1 MSAEPTRAGGAV
13 EAPEPARSLD
23 QFGRTIEYLRIS
35 VTDRC
40 NFRCL
45 YCMPAEGMKWL
56 PKSEILSFEE
66 IAAIVGQL
74 APLGLRRLRITGGE
88 PTIRPNLDELI
99 RMLRA
104 VPGVEDI
111 ALSTNGVRLP
121 RLAQL
126 YREAGLDR
134 VNISADSLRP
144 ERVQAIARR
153 DLGFDPIGAACAAQ
167 AAGLAPIKI
176 NVVVMRGIND
186 DEVVDFARLT
196 LSHDWHVRFIEL
208 MPVGDLRDLT
218 FEHVVP
224 SEEVLR
230 RVAGIGPLTPAAG
243 PSRGNG
249 PAAYYR
255 LAGARGT
262 IGVIT
267 PMTHTYCASCNR
279 VRLTATG
286 RLRTCLF
293 GDHEVDLRTPL
304 RAGESLVP
312 HFRRALEEKPRE
324 HALLQL
330 RVGGLQ
336 ALSQV
341 GG

>member
-1 MSAEPTRAGGAV
+1 MR
-13 EAPEPARSLD
+13 D
-23 QFGRTIEYLRIS
+23 QFGRSIEYLRIS

-40 NFRCL
+40 NFRCV
-45 YCMPAEGMKWL
+45 YCMPEAGLPWL
-56 PKSEILSFEE
+56 PKSGILSYEE
-66 IAAIVGQL
+66 IAEVVAQL

-88 PTIRPNLDELI
+88 PTIRPNLDALI

-104 VPGVEDI
+104 NAGIDDI

-121 RLAQL
+121 QVASL
-126 YREAGLDR
+126 YRDAGLDR

-144 ERVQAIARR
+144 ERIAKIARR
-153 DLGFDPIGAACAAQ
+153 NLGFEPVAAARAAHE
-167 AAGLAPIKI
+167 AGLTPIKM

-186 DEVVDFARLT
+186 DEILDFARLT
-196 LSHDWHVRFIEL
+196 LEHEWHIRFIEL
-208 MPVGDLRDLT
+208 MPVGELRELT

-224 SEEVLR
+224 SDEVLDR
-230 RVAGIGPLTPAAG
+230 IAVLGPLTAAAG
-243 PSRGNG
+243 PARGNG

-255 LAGARGT
+255 LAGAAGT

-267 PMTHTYCASCNR
+267 PMTHTYCESCNR
-279 VRLTATG
+279 VRLTADG

-293 GDHEVDLRTPL
+293 GDHEVNLREPL
-304 RAGESLVP
+304 RAGEALEP
-312 HFRRALEEKPRE
+312 LFRRALDEKPRE

-330 RVGGLQ
+330 KVGGLR